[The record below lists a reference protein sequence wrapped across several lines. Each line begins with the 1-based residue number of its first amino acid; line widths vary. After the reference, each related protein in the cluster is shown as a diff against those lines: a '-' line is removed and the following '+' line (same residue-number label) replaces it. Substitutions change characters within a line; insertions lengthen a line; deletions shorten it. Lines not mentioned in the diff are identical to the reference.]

1 MKFPSINS
9 EQKTVLSIPWRHEK
23 WPLALGTQFTWYI
36 TERASFQH
44 QFEWRR
50 KSVERTCHSYFQTYL
65 DTRQYSSAWQLR
77 ERAHRPCSQSLK
89 PITSSR
95 SLYGLVIFLVL
106 LPCVVFVFVFLY
118 IFVLVGSRQRQERLN
133 FPNSFSNWTGG
144 IYNQLNFKEASNVSE
159 WTFDGNF
166 RKPDILCVGSPI
178 EKNTRFACANSITRE
193 NSFFWKFM

>member
-1 MKFPSINS
+1 MSWNVAS
-9 EQKTVLSIPWRHEK
+9 GPWDPVH
-23 WPLALGTQFTWYI
+23 LIY
-36 TERASFQH
+36 H
-44 QFEWRR
+44 R
-50 KSVERTCHSYFQTYL
+50 KSFASTPVWMAEKKRWAHMSLIFPNVFGHTSIFVGIATSRTRTQAMLTVFE
-65 DTRQYSSAWQLR
+65 ANNVK
-77 ERAHRPCSQSLK
+77 SL
-89 PITSSR
+89 TVWSF
-95 SLYGLVIFLVL
+95 VIFLVF

-133 FPNSFSNWTGG
+133 FPNSFSIWTGG

-178 EKNTRFACANSITRE
+178 EKNTRFACANSITRK

>member
-9 EQKTVLSIPWRHEK
+9 EQKTVLSIPWCHET

-36 TERASFQH
+36 TERASLQH

-65 DTRQYSSAWQLR
+65 DTRQYGMATSRTCTQAMLTVF
-77 ERAHRPCSQSLK
+77 EANNVKSL
-89 PITSSR
+89 TVWSF
-95 SLYGLVIFLVL
+95 VIFLVF

-178 EKNTRFACANSITRE
+178 EKNTRFACANSITRK
-193 NSFFWKFM
+193 NSFFWKLM